1 MIVGIRGTLEK
12 KEPTLLHVNAGG
24 LIYGVA
30 VSLNTSSQ
38 IVEKEIHLHTTH
50 IIREDAQLLFGFFD
64 LDEKM
69 MFDELIK
76 ISGVG
81 PKAAMAICSTF
92 SPSTFEQ
99 IVKSGDISA
108 LKRVV
113 GIGPKSAGRILVELS
128 GFVLSD
134 SSPSST
140 NMHHSE
146 AVMAL
151 ESLGFKKDMINKAL
165 QGITANDTSE
175 LVKAALK
182 KLQKL

>member
-1 MIVGIRGTLEK
+1 MIVGIRGKLEK
-12 KEPTLLHVNAGG
+12 KEPTLLHVNISG

-30 VSLNTSSQ
+30 VSLNTSSA
-38 IVEKEIHLHTTH
+38 VTSNEVHLHTTH
-50 IIREDAQLLFGFFD
+50 IIREDAQLLFGFID
-64 LDEKM
+64 LDEKT

-81 PKAAMAICSTF
+81 PKAALAICSTF

-99 IVKSGDISA
+99 IVKTGDITS

-128 GFVLSD
+128 GFVLQSENELE
-134 SSPSST
+134 T
-140 NMHHSE
+140 TAHRSE
-146 AVMAL
+146 AIMAL
-151 ESLGFKKDMINKAL
+151 ESLGFKKDMINRAL
-165 QGITANDTSE
+165 QGLSLENTSE

>member
-1 MIVGIRGTLEK
+1 MIVGIKGKLEK
-12 KEPTLLHVNAGG
+12 KEPTLLHVNANG

-30 VSLNTSSQ
+30 VSLNTSSA
-38 IVEKEIHLHTTH
+38 ITSNEVHLQTTH
-50 IIREDAQLLFGFFD
+50 IIREDAQLLFGFID
-64 LDEKM
+64 LDEKT

-81 PKAAMAICSTF
+81 PKAALAICSTY

-99 IVKSGDISA
+99 VVKTSDISA

-128 GFVLSD
+128 GFVLQSEGD
-134 SSPSST
+134 EDT
-140 NMHHSE
+140 TAHRSE

-165 QGITANDTSE
+165 QGLSVDNTSE

>member
-1 MIVGIRGTLEK
+1 MIVGIKGKLEK
-12 KEPTLLHVNAGG
+12 KEPTHLHVNANG

-30 VSLNTSSQ
+30 VSLNTSSA
-38 IVEKEIHLHTTH
+38 ITSSDVHLHITH
-50 IIREDAQLLFGFFD
+50 IIREDAQLLFGFID
-64 LDEKM
+64 LDEKT

-81 PKAAMAICSTF
+81 PKAALAICSTY

-99 IVKSGDISA
+99 VVKSNDISA

-128 GFVLSD
+128 GFVLQSEGNEE
-134 SSPSST
+134 T
-140 NMHHSE
+140 TAYRSE

-151 ESLGFKKDMINKAL
+151 ESLGFKKEMINKAL
-165 QGITANDTSE
+165 QGLSLENTSE
-175 LVKAALK
+175 LVKVALK

>member
-1 MIVGIRGTLEK
+1 MIVGIKGKIEK
-12 KEPTLLHVNAGG
+12 KEPTLLHVNTGG

-30 VSLNTSSQ
+30 VSLNTSSAITQ
-38 IVEKEIHLHTTH
+38 NEVHLHTTH
-50 IIREDAQLLFGFFD
+50 IIREDAQLLFGFID
-64 LDEKM
+64 LDEKT

-81 PKAAMAICSTF
+81 PKAAMAICSTY

-99 IVKSGDISA
+99 VVKTNDITA

-128 GFVLSD
+128 GFVLQSE
-134 SSPSST
+134 SENETSASR
-140 NMHHSE
+140 SE

-151 ESLGFKKDMINKAL
+151 ESLGFKKEMINKAL
-165 QGITANDTSE
+165 SGISLENTSE

>member
-1 MIVGIRGTLEK
+1 MIVGIKGKLEK
-12 KEPTLLHVNAGG
+12 KEPTLLHVNANG

-30 VSLNTSSQ
+30 VSLNTSSA
-38 IVEKEIHLHTTH
+38 VTSSDIHLHTTH
-50 IIREDAQLLFGFFD
+50 IIREDAQLLFGFID
-64 LDEKM
+64 LDEKT

-81 PKAAMAICSTF
+81 PKAALAICSTY
-92 SPSTFEQ
+92 SPATFEQ
-99 IVKSGDISA
+99 VVKTNDISA

-128 GFVLSD
+128 GFVLQSD
-134 SSPSST
+134 FNEDT
-140 NMHHSE
+140 TAYRSE

-151 ESLGFKKDMINKAL
+151 ESLGFKKEMINKAL
-165 QGITANDTSE
+165 QGLSLENTSE